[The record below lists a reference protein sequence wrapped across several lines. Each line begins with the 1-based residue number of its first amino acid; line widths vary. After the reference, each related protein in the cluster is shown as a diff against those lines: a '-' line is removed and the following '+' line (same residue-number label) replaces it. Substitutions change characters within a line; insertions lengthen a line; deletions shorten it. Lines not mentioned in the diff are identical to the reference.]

1 MCFLIPF
8 VQKSLLIVVSFGGH
22 QAFHRPNF
30 SRPKRHIFAVQPEV
44 PKVKHKTMCQRNFWT
59 NKNLKWK
66 NIKLSTK
73 NIQKQQFFG
82 VPGKVRFPKSFIV
95 VGRLS
100 AKGLLIQKTGFW
112 MCRMWRFCYS
122 AGKKHPL
129 EYQNNKWLQT
139 HPCGPWVPFF
149 KKDVIQVKWSEVRL
163 VYHSSSDLYQKTKWS
178 KW

>member
-73 NIQKQQFFG
+73 KHTKTTIFWG
-82 VPGKVRFPKSFIV
+82 SRKSSFSKEFHRGWKIICQGSLDSKNGILNV
-95 VGRLS
+95 QNVTILLLS
-100 AKGLLIQKTGFW
+100 WEKT
-112 MCRMWRFCYS
+112 S
-122 AGKKHPL
+122 
-129 EYQNNKWLQT
+129 T
-139 HPCGPWVPFF
+139 
-149 KKDVIQVKWSEVRL
+149 
-163 VYHSSSDLYQKTKWS
+163 
-178 KW
+178 